1 MRLYSKLLGL
11 TLALSLSVAG
21 AQTLGPPG
29 GGGSGGSPTG
39 AAGGD
44 LSGTYPNPN
53 VAKINGTA
61 LSGLATGLLKNTT
74 GTGVPSIAAATDVPV
89 VAAGGAGPLSA
100 TDTTTTNSR
109 APNGAAGG
117 ALTGT
122 YPNPTLTLGSQSSWT
137 IASGTTTSAAS
148 QVISVSGSPTT
159 MQLFIEQLD
168 PAITNGDVEIQ
179 INGDVGSNYQ
189 YAYTSVGTVGTVTG
203 GGAVSVAF
211 CKIGAGVKLGF
222 GFRSTVT
229 LNAPLNNAIDKHI
242 TFQSAGTDATLTQ
255 LSTQSGGCLW
265 ASVAAV
271 TSITVLISSGN
282 ISTMKYQL
290 VGYK

>member
-168 PAITNGDVEIQ
+168 PAVTAAEVEIQ
-179 INGDVGSNYQ
+179 LNGDATGSYQ
-189 YAYTSVGTVGTVTG
+189 YAFTNVGSAGAVTG
-203 GGAVSVAF
+203 SGATSQGF
-211 CKIGAGVKLGF
+211 CKIGTNVKLGF
-222 GFRSTVT
+222 GFRSTIT
-229 LNAPLNNAIDKHI
+229 LNAPLNAAIDKHI
-242 TFQSAGTDATLTQ
+242 TFQSAGTDATLTA
-255 LSTQSGGCLW
+255 LSTQAGGCFW
-265 ASVAAV
+265 GNSAAV
-271 TSITVLISSGN
+271 TSITVLLSNGN